1 MMDST
6 FHSPLSTPIRSAAPP
21 GHYYH
26 AEFRVMAIIYCLG
39 SSSSGPL
46 LSHLCSICLMKLVAS
61 GRSSH
66 SLCLPI
72 LSPPPLYYRL
82 PYSTFH
88 RQFAVCLIGPSSACT
103 CPNSIG
109 FPNRVCVQPER

>member
-61 GRSSH
+61 GRSSY

-72 LSPPPLYYRL
+72 LSPPSPVLLSALFYHSQIVCCMSHWPFFCLYVCQQYRFPQQSL
-82 PYSTFH
+82 
-88 RQFAVCLIGPSSACT
+88 CSA
-103 CPNSIG
+103 
-109 FPNRVCVQPER
+109 